1 MNLFDDAQW
10 LNISDFKKLDDDSL
24 NYIDY
29 IYNEFPNLYY
39 TDDEWVNIIKRGD
52 ISNNKDISNFMK
64 KYAKLYIGNSINI
77 NISMCIFIKYNT
89 DRLKN
94 IIKKLSIKQI
104 YYILANVDL
113 IESIFAQK
121 HHIKSLKYPFNMD
134 EQLYQQ
140 YIHIRIINP
149 IKSTI
154 ISYLLS
160 KYPNDDLTDFY
171 RFIDDFLVDFYN
183 KQNYINVFD
192 EIDLISNE
200 YVQKMQPFAHK
211 LYDYYVQRFIMNPDR
226 LMLKFLLNYNIKLI
240 YNEDALKIID
250 FVKNEKGL
258 LNKVIEKIISSCNLT
273 NKQIDELK
281 SYQLLSN
288 I

>member
-10 LNISDFKKLDDDSL
+10 LNISDFKKLDDDLL

-29 IYNEFPNLYY
+29 IYNEFPNLHY
-39 TDDEWVNIIKRGD
+39 TDDEWINIIKRGD
-52 ISNNKDISNFMK
+52 ISNNKDISKFMQ
-64 KYAKLYIGNSINI
+64 KYAKLYVNNSVNI
-77 NISMCIFIKYNT
+77 NISMCTFIKYDT

-94 IIKKLSIKQI
+94 IIKKLSIKKI
-104 YYILANVDL
+104 YYILSNIDL
-113 IESIFAQK
+113 IESIFIQK
-121 HHIKSLKYPFNMD
+121 HYIKSLEYPFNMD

-140 YIHIRIINP
+140 YIHIRIIDP

-154 ISYLLS
+154 ISYLLF

-171 RFIDDFLVDFYN
+171 RFIDDLLVDFYN
-183 KQNYINVFD
+183 RQNYVNVPD
-192 EIDLISNE
+192 EIYLISDE
-200 YVQKMQPFAHK
+200 YVQKMQSFAYN
-211 LYDYYVQRFIMNPDR
+211 LYDYYIQRFVTSPNR
-226 LMLKFLLNYNIKLI
+226 LMLEFLLNYNIKLI
-240 YNEDALKIID
+240 YIEDALKIID

-258 LNKVIEKIISSCNLT
+258 LNKMIEKIILLCNLT

>member
-10 LNISDFKKLDDDSL
+10 LNIFDFKKLDDDLL

-29 IYNEFPNLYY
+29 IYNEFPNLHY
-39 TDDEWVNIIKRGD
+39 TDEEWINIIKQEK
-52 ISNNKDISNFMK
+52 SNNKDISKFMQR
-64 KYAKLYIGNSINI
+64 YAKLYMNNSINI
-77 NISMCIFIKYNT
+77 NISMCTFIKYDT

-104 YYILANVDL
+104 YYILSNVIL
-113 IESIFAQK
+113 IELIFMQK
-121 HHIKSLKYPFNMD
+121 YYIKSLEYPFNMN

-140 YIHIRIINP
+140 YIHIRIIDP
-149 IKSTI
+149 IKFEI
-154 ISYLLS
+154 ISYLLF

-171 RFIDDFLVDFYN
+171 RFIDDLLVDFYN
-183 KQNYINVFD
+183 RQNYINVSD
-192 EIDLISNE
+192 EIYLISDE
-200 YVQKMQPFAHK
+200 YVQKMQPFAHN
-211 LYDYYVQRFIMNPDR
+211 LYDYYMQRFITSPDR
-226 LMLKFLLNYNIKLI
+226 LMLKFLLNYNVKSID
-240 YNEDALKIID
+240 NESVSKIID

-281 SYQLLSN
+281 SYQLLNN